1 MTAMMELR
9 KTIES
14 WINHVDSE
22 DLLLLAVIIQIDK
35 FGKKEKEQIMK
46 AHINGQSEFDMLEYR
61 DINKI
66 LSEKYYNQNYGI

>member
-9 KTIES
+9 KTIEL
-14 WINHVDSE
+14 WINNVDSE

>member
-9 KTIES
+9 ETIES
-14 WINHVDSE
+14 WINLDSE
-22 DLLLLAVIIQIDK
+22 NLSLLAVIIQINK
-35 FGKKEKEQIMK
+35 FGKKEKEQIIK
-46 AHINGQSEFDMLEYR
+46 AHISGQSEFDMLKYR